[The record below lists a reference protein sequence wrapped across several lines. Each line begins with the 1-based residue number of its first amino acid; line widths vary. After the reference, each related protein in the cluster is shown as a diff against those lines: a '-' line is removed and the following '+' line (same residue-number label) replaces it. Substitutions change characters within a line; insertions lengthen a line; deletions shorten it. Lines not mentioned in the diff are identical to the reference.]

1 MHQRHNDLRRPVA
14 ANNGDPSTALRLAAR
29 WCIRAA
35 ELVTAE
41 ELEAPSLSPVRRSI
55 IAALA
60 NPTRATLD
68 ALSAALA
75 RWCERASSDAYDH
88 TALAP
93 LVLSAVDAAGACT
106 CAETPDAPVA
116 GDPFAPRR

>member
-1 MHQRHNDLRRPVA
+1 MHQRRPTDASALARPVA

-29 WCIRAA
+29 WCVAATHVDGPPVAPIRSA
-35 ELVTAE
+35 
-41 ELEAPSLSPVRRSI
+41 I

-60 NPTRATLD
+60 DTSRATLD
-68 ALSAALA
+68 ALSAALT

-106 CAETPDAPVA
+106 CAETPDV
-116 GDPFAPRR
+116 PRHQIAQER